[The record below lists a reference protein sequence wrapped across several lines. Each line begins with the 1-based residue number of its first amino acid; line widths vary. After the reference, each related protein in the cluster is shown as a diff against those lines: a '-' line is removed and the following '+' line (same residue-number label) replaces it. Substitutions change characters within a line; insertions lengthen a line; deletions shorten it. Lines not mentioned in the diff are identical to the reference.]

1 MRGSIPC
8 YTVRVPRPALGLDF
22 GTTNSALALATA
34 SGLPRLAEFAGPD
47 GSAPTFRS
55 LLYFDREDE
64 RAPVEVHAGGAAL
77 LAYLERDVH
86 GGRLIQSLK
95 SFLASRLF
103 SATEIFGRSY
113 RLEQLIGILLGQLRE
128 EAEVAL
134 EAKVTAA
141 VVGRPVR
148 FVGAARADDD
158 GLALT
163 RLHAALTNAGFRS
176 VRFEYEPIGAA
187 RHYER
192 GLERDE
198 LLLIGDFGGG
208 TSDFSLLRGG
218 PGRVRDGGSGSI
230 LRNAGGDVAGDAF
243 DGKLV
248 RHCVTP
254 LLGRGAEF
262 VSFFGRRLPVPEW
275 LFAHLERWHHV
286 SMLKSRRT
294 LQLLLDL
301 RREAV
306 EPERLDRLLRVV
318 ENDLGFVL
326 HRATEQTKRALSSAP
341 AARFRV
347 EHDVLRIDAEV
358 SRSDFEAW
366 IAPELGAIAG
376 CVDGLLARAGV
387 SPGEVDRVFLT
398 GGSSLVPAVRRIFE
412 ERFAAGRI
420 RTGDEFT
427 SVASGLALCA
437 GERGES

>member
-1 MRGSIPC
+1 V
-8 YTVRVPRPALGLDF
+8 TPALGLDF
-22 GTTNSALALATA
+22 GTTNSALALSDGEGA
-34 SGLPRLAEFAGPD
+34 PRLARFAGP
-47 GSAPTFRS
+47 GGATPTFRS

-64 RAPVEVHAGGAAL
+64 RGPVEVHAGPAAL

-86 GGRLIQSLK
+86 GGRLIQSMK

-113 RLEQLIGILLGQLRE
+113 RLEHLIGILAGRLRE
-128 EAEVAL
+128 EAEAELGVP
-134 EAKVTAA
+134 VRSA

-148 FVGAARADDD
+148 FVGAASGEDEA
-158 GLALT
+158 LALS
-163 RLHAALTNAGFRS
+163 RLHAGLVNAGFRD

-192 GLERDE
+192 GLAHDE

-208 TSDFSLLRGG
+208 TSDFSLLRVG
-218 PGRVRDGGSGSI
+218 PGRARDGSASSI
-230 LRNAGGDVAGDAF
+230 LGNDGVDVAGDAF
-243 DGKLV
+243 DGKIV

-262 VSFFGRRLPVPEW
+262 VSFFGRRLPVPDW
-275 LFAHLERWHHV
+275 IYAHLERWHHV

-326 HRATEQTKRALSSAP
+326 HRATEATKRALSEGPS
-341 AARFRV
+341 ARFRID
-347 EHDVLRIDAEV
+347 HDLLQVDAEV
-358 SRSDFEAW
+358 RRADFEAW
-366 IAPELGAIAG
+366 IAPELDAIAA
-376 CVDGLLARAGV
+376 CVDRLLLRADIA
-387 SPGEVDRVFLT
+387 PGAVDRVFLT

-412 ERFAAGRI
+412 ERFDAARI

-437 GERGES
+437 LEGAGS

>member
-1 MRGSIPC
+1 
-8 YTVRVPRPALGLDF
+8 VRVPRPALGLDF
-22 GTTNSALALATA
+22 GTTNSALALVAANGT
-34 SGLPRLAEFAGPD
+34 PRLAEFAGPD
-47 GSAPTFRS
+47 GATPTFRS
-55 LLYFDREDE
+55 LLYFDREDD
-64 RAPVEVHAGGAAL
+64 RAPVEVHAGPAAL

-113 RLEQLIGILLGQLRE
+113 RLEQLIGMLLGRLRE
-128 EAEVAL
+128 EAEAAL
-134 EAKVTAA
+134 GEPVTAA

-148 FVGAARADDD
+148 FVGAASHEDEA
-158 GLALT
+158 LALA
-163 RLHAALTNAGFRS
+163 RLRAALLNAGFRS

-192 GLERDE
+192 GLEKDE

-208 TSDFSLLRGG
+208 TSDFSLLRVG
-218 PGRVRDGGSGSI
+218 PGRVRDGSAGSI
-230 LRNAGGDVAGDAF
+230 LGNDGVDVAGDAF

-248 RHCVTP
+248 RHCVAP

-275 LFAHLERWHHV
+275 LYAHLERWHHV

-306 EPERLDRLLRVV
+306 EPALLDRLLRVV

-326 HRATEQTKRALSSAP
+326 HRATEETKRALSRART
-341 AARFRV
+341 ARFRIA
-347 EHDVLRIDAEV
+347 HDVLEIDAEV
-358 SRSDFEAW
+358 SRADFEAW
-366 IAPELGAIAG
+366 IAPELAAIAG

-387 SPGEVDRVFLT
+387 ATREVDRVFLT
-398 GGSSLVPAVRRIFE
+398 GGSSLVPAVRAIFE
-412 ERFAAGRI
+412 ARFAPARI
-420 RTGDEFT
+420 RSGDEFT

-437 GERGES
+437 AEASPDS

>member
-1 MRGSIPC
+1 M
-8 YTVRVPRPALGLDF
+8 PRPALGLDF
-22 GTTNSALALATA
+22 GTTNSALALGGGEAA
-34 SGLPRLAEFAGPD
+34 PRLARFVGPD
-47 GSAPTFRS
+47 ALTPTFRS

-64 RAPVEVHAGGAAL
+64 RGPVEMYAGPAAL
-77 LAYLERDVH
+77 VAYLERDVH
-86 GGRLIQSLK
+86 AGRLIQSMK

-113 RLEQLIGILLGQLRE
+113 RLEQLIGLLLGRLRE
-128 EAEVAL
+128 EAEVEL
-134 EAKVTAA
+134 GVEVRSA

-148 FVGAARADDD
+148 FVGAQDAEDEK
-158 GLALT
+158 LALS
-163 RLHAALTNAGFRS
+163 RLHAGLVNAGFRE

-208 TSDFSLLRGG
+208 TSDFSLLRVG
-218 PGRVRDGGSGSI
+218 PGRRRGGAGSI
-230 LRNAGGDVAGDAF
+230 LGNDGVDVAGDAF

-248 RHCVTP
+248 RHCVSP

-262 VSFFGRRLPVPEW
+262 VSFFGRRLPVPDW
-275 LFAHLERWHHV
+275 LYAHLERWHHV

-326 HRATEQTKRALSSAP
+326 HRATEQTKRALSTAP
-341 AARFRV
+341 VARFRI
-347 EHDVLRIDAEV
+347 EHEVLRIDAEV
-358 SRSDFEAW
+358 ARADFEAW
-366 IAPELGAIAG
+366 IAPELAAIAA
-376 CVDGLLARAGV
+376 CVDGLLARCGV
-387 SPGEVDRVFLT
+387 APGEVDRVFLT

-412 ERFAAGRI
+412 ARFPAERI

-437 GERGES
+437 GEGLES

>member
-1 MRGSIPC
+1 VG
-8 YTVRVPRPALGLDF
+8 VPRTALGLDF
-22 GTTNSALALATA
+22 GTTNSALALADGA
-34 SGLPRLAEFAGPD
+34 GPPRLARFAGP
-47 GSAPTFRS
+47 GGPTPTFRS

-64 RAPVEVHAGGAAL
+64 QSPVEAHAGPAAL
-77 LAYLERDVH
+77 VAYLERDVH

-113 RLEQLIGILLGQLRE
+113 RLEQLIGMLLARLRE
-128 EAEVAL
+128 EAEAELGVP
-134 EAKVTAA
+134 VRSV

-148 FVGAARADDD
+148 FVGAASDADET
-158 GLALT
+158 LALS
-163 RLHAALTNAGFRS
+163 RLHASLVNAGFRE

-208 TSDFSLLRGG
+208 TSDFSLLRVG
-218 PGRVRDGGSGSI
+218 PGRARDGSARSI
-230 LRNAGGDVAGDAF
+230 LGNDGVGVAGDAF

-248 RHCVTP
+248 RHCVAP

-262 VSFFGRRLPVPEW
+262 VSFFGRRLPVPDW
-275 LFAHLERWHHV
+275 IYAHLERWHHV

-294 LQLLLDL
+294 LQLLIDL

-306 EPERLDRLLRVV
+306 EPEPLARLLEVV
-318 ENDLGFVL
+318 EHDLGFVL
-326 HRATEQTKRALSSAP
+326 HRATEQTKRALSEGET
-341 AARFRV
+341 ARFRV
-347 EHDVLRIDAEV
+347 EHAALRIDAEV
-358 SRSDFEAW
+358 RRVDFEAW
-366 IAPELGAIAG
+366 IAPELAAIAG

-387 SPGEVDRVFLT
+387 PHAAVDRVFLT

-412 ERFAAGRI
+412 ERFPPDRI
-420 RTGDEFT
+420 RAGDEFT

-437 GERGES
+437 GEGTES

>member
-1 MRGSIPC
+1 VGRA
-8 YTVRVPRPALGLDF
+8 ALGLDF
-22 GTTNSALALATA
+22 GTTNSALAWSDGA
-34 SGLPRLAEFAGPD
+34 GLPRLARFVGPD
-47 GSAPTFRS
+47 GAAPTFRS

-64 RAPVEVHAGGAAL
+64 RSPVEVHAGPGAL
-77 LAYLERDVH
+77 VAYLERDVH
-86 GGRLIQSLK
+86 RGRLIQSTK

-103 SATEIFGRSY
+103 SATEIFGRSW
-113 RLEQLIGILLGQLRE
+113 RLEQLVGTLLGRLRE
-128 EAEVAL
+128 EAEAELGVPV
-134 EAKVTAA
+134 ESA

-148 FVGAARADDD
+148 FVGAATAEDDA
-158 GLALT
+158 LALS
-163 RLHAALTNAGFRS
+163 RLRAGLVNAGFRD

-192 GLERDE
+192 GLAHDE

-208 TSDFSLLRGG
+208 TSDFSLLRVG
-218 PGRVRDGGSGSI
+218 PGRARGAGSI
-230 LRNAGGDVAGDAF
+230 LGNDGVDVAGDAF
-243 DGKLV
+243 DGRIV
-248 RHCVTP
+248 RHCVSP

-275 LFAHLERWHHV
+275 IYAHLERWHHV

-306 EPERLDRLLRVV
+306 EPERLERLLRVV

-326 HRATEQTKRALSSAP
+326 HRATEETKRALSTGET
-341 AARFRV
+341 ARFRIA
-347 EHDVLRIDAEV
+347 HDLLEVDAEV
-358 SRSDFEAW
+358 RRTDFEAW
-366 IAPELGAIAG
+366 IAPELGAIAR
-376 CVDGLLARAGV
+376 CVDGLLARSGV
-387 SPGEVDRVFLT
+387 APGAVDRVFLT

-412 ERFAAGRI
+412 ERFGAERI

-437 GERGES
+437 AEEPES

>member
-1 MRGSIPC
+1 M
-8 YTVRVPRPALGLDF
+8 
-22 GTTNSALALATA
+22 
-34 SGLPRLAEFAGPD
+34 
-47 GSAPTFRS
+47 
-55 LLYFDREDE
+55 
-64 RAPVEVHAGGAAL
+64 
-77 LAYLERDVH
+77 
-86 GGRLIQSLK
+86 K

-113 RLEQLIGILLGQLRE
+113 RLEHLIGTLLGRLRE
-128 EAEVAL
+128 EAEADLGVP
-134 EAKVTAA
+134 VHTA
-141 VVGRPVR
+141 VVGRPVN
-148 FVGAARADDD
+148 FVGAESADDEQ
-158 GLALT
+158 LALS
-163 RLHAALTNAGFRS
+163 RLHAGLVNAGFRE
-176 VRFEYEPIGAA
+176 VRFEWEPIGAA

-192 GLERDE
+192 GLEKDE

-208 TSDFSLLRGG
+208 TSDFSLLRVG
-218 PGRVRDGGSGSI
+218 PGRAKGRSGAASI
-230 LRNAGGDVAGDAF
+230 LGNDGVDVAGDAF
-243 DGKLV
+243 DGKIV

-275 LFAHLERWHHV
+275 IYAHLERWHHV

-294 LQLLLDL
+294 LQLLIDL

-326 HRATEQTKRALSSAP
+326 HRATEQTKRALSQAP

-347 EHDVLRIDAEV
+347 EHDLLRVDAEV

-366 IAPELGAIAG
+366 IAPELAAIAG

-387 SPGEVDRVFLT
+387 APAEVDRVFLT

-437 GERGES
+437 AETRES